1 MGGFVDSQKL
11 TEVTFGRR
19 HRAELCR
26 TPETAS
32 IFHFVLQCYPLIQCR
47 SAAPP
52 MPHWTAVHRPPEGAS
67 PGVREVNHNHCL
79 TVDVCTELRIAKRTD
94 LCEFGDAWSQSLP
107 ETRPLGP
114 WHGMGLG
121 LMSSRQCLPACQHPF
136 SPKPPVYTDPSLLS
150 ILALAKTKTL

>member
-1 MGGFVDSQKL
+1 MINPPKPAWYSTVPFGRIQHCDRTRFCEICVVMSFFWRMGGFVDSQKL

-26 TPETAS
+26 TPETAF

-67 PGVREVNHNHCL
+67 PGVREVSHNHCL
-79 TVDVCTELRIAKRTD
+79 TVDVCTELRIVKRTD
-94 LCEFGDAWSQSLP
+94 LCEFGDAWSQS
-107 ETRPLGP
+107 
-114 WHGMGLG
+114 
-121 LMSSRQCLPACQHPF
+121 
-136 SPKPPVYTDPSLLS
+136 
-150 ILALAKTKTL
+150 